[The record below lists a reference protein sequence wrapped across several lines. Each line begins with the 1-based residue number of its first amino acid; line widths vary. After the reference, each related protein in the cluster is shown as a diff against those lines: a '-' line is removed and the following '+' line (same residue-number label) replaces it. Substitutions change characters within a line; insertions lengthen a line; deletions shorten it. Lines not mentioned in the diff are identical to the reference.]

1 MRTWWRTAKTVILAL
16 LVAGSVVLSY
26 ALWSGNLQGGAEI
39 GLTQTQ
45 TIPYSTSPSL
55 ASTVQPYEIDIR
67 AGDGYTV
74 ARPGSAAYAAWTG
87 LLMGLRA
94 ERPEPIAAMPTGS
107 QVSVVFQFGIPLDP
121 AVGRSWLGDLAT
133 SVGAI
138 NCRAIALN
146 AGPGSTCTVVYEGMN
161 AAGKPELIEATA
173 SLPASALMRQA
184 QHDVAEAP
192 YAAWSDFEGES
203 FVPVR
208 GRMTSYVYA
217 FTEPSIMPLV
227 QSFFVNPQALTR
239 IQESKAVTIWT
250 DGSRAVQVDRAAL
263 SLQYEDPNASTAP
276 AHTEDYIAAIDFLH
290 AHGGGP
296 SHLIGF
302 DLVGMLTVNLNGP
315 SFSFA
320 QYVDGYPILSNGADY
335 NFEIDSGHVMEFD
348 RPLWELTKPL
358 QATSV
363 PVLGEGALAKALA
376 KVTGAKT
383 VSLSTFHVEPGYWPS
398 MQGTKP
404 GQIRLLPVDYV
415 TNASGGVWV
424 LNAATGQ
431 LIAGGLS

>member
-1 MRTWWRTAKTVILAL
+1 MRVWWRTAKTVILAL

-26 ALWSGNLQGGAEI
+26 ALWSGNLQGGTEI

-55 ASTVQPYEIDIR
+55 TSTVQPYEIDVR
-67 AGDGYTV
+67 AGDEYTV
-74 ARPGSAAYAAWTG
+74 ARPGSAPYAAWTG
-87 LLMGLRA
+87 LLMGVRA
-94 ERPEPIAAMPTGS
+94 ERPQPVAAMPPGA
-107 QVSVVFQFGIPLDP
+107 QASVVFQFGIPLDP

-133 SVGAI
+133 SVGSI
-138 NCRAIALN
+138 SCRAIVLN
-146 AGPGSTCTVVYEGMN
+146 AGPGSTCTVVYEGTN

-173 SLPASALMRQA
+173 SLPASAVIRQA
-184 QHDVAEAP
+184 SRDVVAQP
-192 YAAWSDFEGES
+192 YAAWTDFEGES
-203 FVPVR
+203 LVPIH

-217 FTEPSIMPLV
+217 FTQPSIMPLV

-276 AHTEDYIAAIDFLH
+276 AHTEDYVAAIDFLH

-296 SHLIGF
+296 SDLIGF

-335 NFEIDSGHVMEFD
+335 NFQIDSGHVMEFD
-348 RPLWELTKPL
+348 RPLWELTKPV
-358 QATSV
+358 QASSV
-363 PVLGEGALAKALA
+363 PVLDEDGLAKALA
-376 KVTGAKT
+376 KVTSAKT

-398 MQGTKP
+398 IQGTKP

-415 TNASGGVWV
+415 TNANGGVWV
-424 LNAATGQ
+424 LNAETGQ
-431 LIAGGLS
+431 LVAGGLS

>member
-1 MRTWWRTAKTVILAL
+1 MRAWWRTAKTVILAL

-45 TIPYSTSPSL
+45 TIPYSTSPAL
-55 ASTVQPYEIDIR
+55 ASTVEPYEIDIR
-67 AGDGYTV
+67 AGDAYTV

-87 LLMGLRA
+87 LLMGLKA
-94 ERPEPIAAMPTGS
+94 ERPEPIAAMPSGS
-107 QVSVVFQFGIPLDP
+107 PASVVFQFGIPLDP
-121 AVGRSWLGDLAT
+121 SVGRSWLGDLAA
-133 SVGAI
+133 SVGGI

-146 AGPGSTCTVVYEGMN
+146 VGPGSTCTVVYEGMN
-161 AAGKPELIEATA
+161 AAGKPELVEATA
-173 SLPASALMRQA
+173 SLPAGAFMRQA
-184 QHDVAEAP
+184 ERDVAEAP
-192 YAAWSDFEGES
+192 YNAWSDFEGES

-239 IQESKAVTIWT
+239 IQESKTVTIWT
-250 DGSRAVQVDRAAL
+250 DGSRAVQVDRAGMT
-263 SLQYEDPNASTAP
+263 LQYEDPNASAAP
-276 AHTEDYIAAIDFLH
+276 GHTEDYIAAIDFLH

-296 SHLIGF
+296 SDLLGF

-335 NFEIDSGHVMEFD
+335 NFQTDSGHVMEFD
-348 RPLWELTKPL
+348 RPLWELTKPVR
-358 QATSV
+358 ATSV
-363 PVLGEGALAKALA
+363 PILGEDALAKALA

-383 VSLSTFHVEPGYWPS
+383 VSLSTFHVELGYWPS
-398 MQGTKP
+398 IQGTKP
-404 GQIRLLPVDYV
+404 GQIRLLPIDYV

-424 LNAATGQ
+424 LNAETGA